1 MSDRKSYMDKENII
15 SEGWISNLIS
25 KIVKSLKKKKRN
37 LDVKKATDTLNKHN
51 IRTST
56 GKKFYRSLVWNIY
69 KKRLKRNEFMS
80 QPIVKEYRDFDIIF
94 VERY

>member
-37 LDVKKATDTLNKHN
+37 LDVKKATDTLNKHKGFQTKLKDLN
-51 IRTST
+51 KKTKNLEKMLQDLT
-56 GKKFYRSLVWNIY
+56 G
-69 KKRLKRNEFMS
+69 E
-80 QPIVKEYRDFDIIF
+80 PIKLNKYELDDFIG
-94 VERY
+94 